1 MPNNVL
7 TRHESAC
14 RSGHEQ
20 AQLLTHLYEQLVED
34 GAGPLIARLDISVRL
49 KQLRH
54 ARDSLSAKLSELDL
68 LQTEPDPEREE
79 LLELFNDLKHAF
91 TADDEHA
98 ASDRLGRQESEF
110 LEFVEEVAGHASDEL
125 MESIAVQTRGAIE
138 LLKSHTESG
147 N

>member
-7 TRHESAC
+7 TRYESAC
-14 RSGHEQ
+14 RGGHAQ
-20 AQLLTHLYEQLVED
+20 AQLLTHLYEPLVED
-34 GAGPLIARLDISVRL
+34 ATGSLIARLKIDDRL

-54 ARDSLSAKLSELDL
+54 ARDTLSGKLAELDL

-79 LLELFNDLKHAF
+79 LLDLFTDLKRAF
-91 TADDEHA
+91 AVDDDHTIG
-98 ASDRLGRQESEF
+98 DRLAREESEF
-110 LEFVEEVAGHASDEL
+110 LKFAQEVAEHASDEL
-125 MESIAVQTRGAIE
+125 MENTAAQTRVAIE